1 MWQILGIVCTVVSEI
16 QLFGDGYRLFPW
28 FRADADIIA
37 VDGVIDVCV
46 ADDEDEVISARV
58 LTLTAPRGGGC
69 FENWL

>member
-1 MWQILGIVCTVVSEI
+1 LWQILGIVCTVVSEI

-46 ADDEDEVISARV
+46 ADDEDEVISA
-58 LTLTAPRGGGC
+58 
-69 FENWL
+69 